1 MRSLETFIGLGNHIE
16 LRGPQGEGG
25 LQEMEEWQTGLVKVA
40 ITTGAF
46 EAGHLNSGLRRFTM
60 GEFRNPVGN
69 LKWLVNGM
77 IRFSFEITVLVGFC
91 ALAAGSI
98 PFVPGTSASAF
109 TGPSDGSRTPVL
121 IELFTS
127 EGCSSC
133 PPADALLEKLDR
145 SQPVNGAEL
154 IVLSEHVDYWNDIG
168 WKDPYSSHEY
178 SERQSAYAARF
189 GRGGVYTPQMVIDG
203 HSQLVGSDER
213 GALAAVENETKF
225 AKVPLSLSA
234 IRFDSNNKLSMHVEA
249 GPLGASAAAHSA
261 SLFLAIADER
271 DESQVS
277 RGENAGRTLKHVAV
291 LRSLVSVGTVTK
303 SDKVSRDI
311 TVNFN
316 NQNRGALRIVG
327 IIQEQSAGRVLG
339 VTSAR
344 LSN

>member
-1 MRSLETFIGLGNHIE
+1 M
-16 LRGPQGEGG
+16 
-25 LQEMEEWQTGLVKVA
+25 
-40 ITTGAF
+40 
-46 EAGHLNSGLRRFTM
+46 
-60 GEFRNPVGN
+60 GN
-69 LKWLVNGM
+69 LKQVASGM
-77 IRFSFEITVLVGFC
+77 MCFSFEITI
-91 ALAAGSI
+91 LAALSVVMAVYL
-98 PFVPGTSASAF
+98 PHVRGTSASAF
-109 TGPSDGSRTPVL
+109 PGNDDSPRIPVL
-121 IELFTS
+121 VELFTS

-133 PPADALLEKLDR
+133 PPADALLAKLDR

-203 HSQLVGSDER
+203 HSELVGSDER
-213 GALAAVENETKF
+213 RAIQAVENETKF

-249 GPLGASAAAHSA
+249 GPLGPSAAAHLA
-261 SLFLAIADER
+261 GLFLAIADDS

-291 LRSLVSVGTVTK
+291 LRTFVSVGTVGK
-303 SDKVSRDI
+303 SDKVSREV

-316 NQNRGALRIVG
+316 NENRRQLRIVG
-327 IIQEQSAGRVLG
+327 IIQESSAGRVLG
-339 VTSAR
+339 VASAR
-344 LSN
+344 LPN